1 MCLVND
7 SYALHHR
14 YAMYCDLESANR
26 DAQSLKIFGP
36 RPWKNISEFARY
48 SAVPTDPCPRPILKS
63 AFMKRLSVS
72 CILSFGCCV
81 RWFNNKILLLLP
93 KKKLKILQHETLWK
107 IYLYNCFCVMVS
119 CDSVLWAVVKPVSKV
134 NQYFFSAGERSFLDE
149 SHLDWC
155 ACPVSIPVEA
165 LLSVVLKCTWITF
178 HRSQL
183 GFDLDH
189 KRRSFSNRVW
199 RGVYCY

>member
-36 RPWKNISEFARY
+36 RPWKNRSEFARY

-93 KKKLKILQHETLWK
+93 KKTQDFTTRDFVKNLFIQLFL
-107 IYLYNCFCVMVS
+107 CDGFMRFSVMGGSQARVKGE
-119 CDSVLWAVVKPVSKV
+119 SVLFLGWRALFSWWIPFGLMRLSGINPGGSSSVGGSKMYV
-134 NQYFFSAGERSFLDE
+134 NNL
-149 SHLDWC
+149 
-155 ACPVSIPVEA
+155 P
-165 LLSVVLKCTWITF
+165 
-178 HRSQL
+178 
-183 GFDLDH
+183 
-189 KRRSFSNRVW
+189 
-199 RGVYCY
+199 